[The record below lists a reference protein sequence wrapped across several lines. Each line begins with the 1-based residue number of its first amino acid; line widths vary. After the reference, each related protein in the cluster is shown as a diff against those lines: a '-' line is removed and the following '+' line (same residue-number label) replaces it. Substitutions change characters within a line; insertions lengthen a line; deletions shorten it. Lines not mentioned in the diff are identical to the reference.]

1 MGVRVPKSGAPF
13 LVVYGRASGCARI
26 MGEVFRIARKIGSAH
41 VQHTWA
47 LTGTCVL
54 EIDVY
59 LCNGLCSE
67 QASVWFLKI
76 SYSAVVAVDVL
87 SEALAKEVV
96 GCQFQ
101 GLV

>member
-1 MGVRVPKSGAPF
+1 VCQDHGGGLQDRQEDRE
-13 LVVYGRASGCARI
+13 RACP
-26 MGEVFRIARKIGSAH
+26 AH
-41 VQHTWA
+41 V
-47 LTGTCVL
+47 GTCVL

-76 SYSAVVAVDVL
+76 SCSAVVAVDVL